1 VRGSLRRIVTGATVL
16 VAAVAVIVTALA
28 AFPLLNAVDE
38 ASARSALVTQ
48 VDRLVAATP
57 EGRDA
62 AIASASL
69 LSDPDALI
77 AVVGADGSVRGPAA
91 DVVSGRVAQ
100 QIAAGTEA
108 SITVRHDHASF
119 AVEGRPLPGGGGV
132 VAAQDLSRVKAIGAE
147 VLARIALALGIG
159 FLAAVVA
166 AVLVS
171 RWLSRPLGGLA
182 RAARRIARGD
192 RTVELDESRI
202 DEVRDVETALRS
214 ISAAL
219 AHSEARQR
227 EFLLSVSHE
236 LRTPLTAIRGYS
248 SALRDGLIPP
258 EGVRDVG
265 ETLDAEATRLAT
277 FTDDL
282 LTLARL
288 EADDF
293 PIRLSSTPI
302 APLLSQTVAAWQGA
316 ARSAGVE
323 VTQEGAVASGV
334 LVTTDP
340 QRLRQVLDGLIE
352 NALRVSPSGTRIVL
366 RADHGAEGTAV
377 FEVADTGP
385 GLTPDDAARAFERGV
400 LRDRYRDV
408 RRVGSGLGLSI
419 AARLTDRLGGRISAR
434 PGEEGGTVFRIEI
447 GANPA

>member
-1 VRGSLRRIVTGATVL
+1 MRGSLRRIVTGATVI

-28 AFPLLNAVDE
+28 AFPLLNTVDE

-77 AVVGADGSVRGPAA
+77 AVVGTDGSVRGPAA
-91 DVVSGRVAQ
+91 DIVNGRVAQ
-100 QIAAGTEA
+100 QVAAGTEA
-108 SITVRHDHASF
+108 SITVRRDHASF
-119 AVEGRPLPGGGGV
+119 AVEARPLPGGGGV
-132 VAAQDLSRVKAIGAE
+132 AAAQDLSRVKALGAD
-147 VLARIALALGIG
+147 VLGRIALALAMG
-159 FLAAVVA
+159 FLAAVAA
-166 AVLVS
+166 AVLLS
-171 RWLSRPLGGLA
+171 RWLSRPLAGLA
-182 RAARRIARGD
+182 RAARRIAGGD
-192 RTVELDESRI
+192 RTVELDDSRI
-202 DEVRDVETALRS
+202 DEVSDVEAALRS
-214 ISAAL
+214 IGAAL

-258 EGVRDVG
+258 EGVREVG

-293 PIRLSSTPI
+293 PIRLSSIPI

-316 ARSAGVE
+316 AQSAGVE
-323 VTQEGAVASGV
+323 VRQDGAAASGV

-366 RADHGAEGTAV
+366 RADHGTEGTAV

-385 GLTPDDAARAFERGV
+385 GLTPDDAARAFERGF
-400 LRDRYRDV
+400 LRERYLDV

-434 PGEEGGTVFRIEI
+434 PGAEGGTVFRIEI
-447 GANPA
+447 GTDPS